1 MIKQNKLQNLNF
13 QNLIFISKIIKDI
26 EHFIFYGSLLGI
38 IRDQNIIKNDDD
50 VDFLINHKFK
60 KVVLKKMKLNSS
72 FKLNKKVSNEYF
84 NQFIKKENNLISFVD
99 FYFYIK
105 DKKKKYIIEKHNF
118 LSNINDEKFE
128 IHIPNKLIFPIIKD
142 KTYKIFNI
150 PKNSKAICKFLYG
163 DTWSK
168 PLKKNTGY
176 RMEIQNNKP
185 LIVRRGYLGSL
196 TRLLKEKLNI
206 NNYKKIH

>member
-72 FKLNKKVSNEYF
+72 FK
-84 NQFIKKENNLISFVD
+84 
-99 FYFYIK
+99 
-105 DKKKKYIIEKHNF
+105 
-118 LSNINDEKFE
+118 
-128 IHIPNKLIFPIIKD
+128 
-142 KTYKIFNI
+142 
-150 PKNSKAICKFLYG
+150 
-163 DTWSK
+163 
-168 PLKKNTGY
+168 
-176 RMEIQNNKP
+176 
-185 LIVRRGYLGSL
+185 
-196 TRLLKEKLNI
+196 
-206 NNYKKIH
+206 